1 MGMIRILILSALVSG
16 VLPLAAQNEVN
27 LALGKKVSASS
38 FNRKNFPKFVIDGD
52 KKTKW
57 ESLASDPQWLAVDLG
72 REETVGR
79 IVIFWENSFAKEFKI
94 QLSSDGKNWEQ
105 AYFTKNGK
113 GKKDVIRIAPRKTR
127 YVRFTAD
134 QRSAWSGY
142 AISEMQIF
150 AK

>member
-1 MGMIRILILSALVSG
+1 MKMIRFLILTALVLPF
-16 VLPLAAQNEVN
+16 LPLAAQNEVN

-38 FNRKNFPKFVIDGD
+38 TNRKNLPKFGTDGD
-52 KKTKW
+52 KKTRW
-57 ESLASDPQWLAVDLG
+57 ESQASDPQWFTVDLD

-79 IVIFWENSFAKEFKI
+79 VVIFWENSFAKEFKI

-105 AYFTKNGK
+105 AYFTRAGK
-113 GKKDVIRIAPRKTR
+113 GKKSVIRFAPRKTR

-134 QRSAWSGY
+134 QRSSWSGY
-142 AISEMQIF
+142 SFSELQIF